1 MTEFNFFAQV
11 KQQPGFRGLS
21 RHMRDSGNYSSNSS
35 SMNSLDKLDMEDIHV
50 SNETTTSAETSK
62 YLNLALSSRWSF
74 YYLRNDKGLPDNS
87 NWDDRLEYVASF
99 GTIGEFWAVYQH
111 VKLPSY
117 LPQGCDYMVFREGIK
132 PEWTDVMNVDG
143 GRWLMEID
151 RQLRNE
157 QLNSKWLETLLA
169 IIGETLEVGNKRQI
183 CGAIVQ
189 SRRRVDRVGIWTADA
204 ANVECVRHIGEK
216 YRGLLQ
222 PSFYQKLKYQS
233 HESGQN
239 RQTSQLDSQIVL

>member
-1 MTEFNFFAQV
+1 MGNKLEKKIRRRKMTEFNFFAQV
-11 KQQPGFRGLS
+11 KQQPGLRGLS

-117 LPQGCDYMVFREGIK
+117 LPQVIK
-132 PEWTDVMNVDG
+132 
-143 GRWLMEID
+143 R
-151 RQLRNE
+151 RNK
-157 QLNSKWLETLLA
+157 LLKFKFIPLFSFVLTL
-169 IIGETLEVGNKRQI
+169 
-183 CGAIVQ
+183 
-189 SRRRVDRVGIWTADA
+189 S
-204 ANVECVRHIGEK
+204 
-216 YRGLLQ
+216 
-222 PSFYQKLKYQS
+222 
-233 HESGQN
+233 
-239 RQTSQLDSQIVL
+239 